1 MIVDSHV
8 HLFYEKSEP
17 RSWLIGTARTGLAAL
32 NKATGVSGDPEE
44 LYSQMA
50 PELFDK
56 TGDKLVA
63 SMDAAGIQRAI
74 LLPIDVRLLS
84 DEPSAL
90 DPDYPSIE
98 QKNRTYS
105 EAVQRHPGRL
115 FSLCG
120 VDPRRKHAADLFRKG
135 VQEWGMLGLKL
146 HPTAGYYPHDPACY
160 PVYEAARDMK
170 VPVIIHSG
178 SEPAPLKCLYSQ
190 PKYIDAVA
198 ADFPEVTF
206 IIAHC
211 GHGWY
216 KEAVDLASMKP
227 NLYCDFSGWQ
237 VEYLNNPD
245 YFLEALR
252 YALDFLGPW
261 RVLFGT
267 DGPAYTFLMSNKD
280 WVEAI
285 RTHHS
290 PSGIKFSQEEIEIFL
305 GGSAMR
311 LYGWT

>member
-8 HLFYEKSEP
+8 HLFYENSDPKSWFIA
-17 RSWLIGTARTGLAAL
+17 SARAGIASMNKTTGL
-32 NKATGVSGDPEE
+32 SSDPED
-44 LYSQMA
+44 LFSQLA
-50 PELFDK
+50 PEMFDM

-63 SMDAAGIQRAI
+63 SMDSAGIDKAV
-74 LLPIDVRLLS
+74 LLPIDVRLLT
-84 DEPSAL
+84 DEPDAL

-98 QKNRTYS
+98 QKNRTYF
-105 EAVQRHPGRL
+105 EATQRHPGRL

-160 PVYEAARDMK
+160 PVYEAAREMN

-178 SEPAPLKCLYSQ
+178 SEPAPLRSMYSQ

-216 KEAVDLASMKP
+216 REAVDLASMKP
-227 NLYCDFSGWQ
+227 NLFCDFSGWQ
-237 VEYLNNPD
+237 VEYLTHPD
-245 YFLEALR
+245 YFFEALR
-252 YALDFLGPW
+252 FALDFLGPW

-267 DGPAYTFLMSNKD
+267 DGPAYTFFMSSKD
-280 WVEAI
+280 WVETI
-285 RTHHS
+285 RSGTS
-290 PSGIKFSQEEIEIFL
+290 PSGIRFSNEEIGIFL
-305 GGSAMR
+305 GGAAMR
-311 LYGWT
+311 LYGWD